1 MKRIPRSHPLHNFCA
16 IVALTIVVAAQTC
29 LAFDP
34 NEWRNTQALEVPAKG
49 LVRVNVPAATLD
61 AAQPGLEDLRIV
73 DSTGNQVP
81 YLIERLLPDP
91 ESTIP
96 PTEFRSTIE
105 NGATH
110 LILKTGTSAP
120 IIGVSLETPATRF
133 MKAADVEGSND
144 GRTWTKLAGG
154 DSLFQLPN
162 GATKLRVSFPEG
174 AWQFLRITIDD
185 LGSPPVPFTGAHLH
199 KARTTAPAEAVA
211 VTIKSRDESPGTT
224 RLALDLGAA
233 NLTLGSLRIESNEP
247 VFTRAVTLAVPEVG
261 DDGIRER
268 NIADAVIYRVNVN
281 GKNEAHLEIPLESQI
296 QTRELFVLIRNEDSP
311 PLSIDT
317 VRADRR
323 LVRLTFFANQPGQY
337 SLLSGNTQCA
347 APRYDLSALSGKL
360 RNATAT
366 DVVPSALV
374 PNPNY
379 KPPEALAAL
388 TLTGAQIDVAKWK
401 FRKLLPLTQSGVQQ
415 VELDPELLARSQ
427 PDQRDIRIV
436 RGEYQLP
443 FLFERTSLSRPI
455 SLNAAAAN
463 DPKKPALSRWSL
475 KLPQPGVPIT
485 RLVCTSSSP
494 LFHRQMRLWE
504 EVTDERGDKFASE
517 LGRATWD
524 QTPNSPKRDLV
535 IELNARPKSD
545 TLFLETDNG
554 DNPAIELRDF
564 RSYYPVTRVVFKA
577 TPDPAQPVWLYYG
590 NLDATAPRYDLT
602 LVAGEL
608 LKAERSTVT
617 AGAEENLS
625 PKPSLV
631 GQTLT
636 GSTRYIFWG
645 ALALVVIVLL
655 AIMSRFLPKKHN
667 DGVSE

>member
-1 MKRIPRSHPLHNFCA
+1 
-16 IVALTIVVAAQTC
+16 
-29 LAFDP
+29 
-34 NEWRNTQALEVPAKG
+34 
-49 LVRVNVPAATLD
+49 
-61 AAQPGLEDLRIV
+61 
-73 DSTGNQVP
+73 
-81 YLIERLLPDP
+81 
-91 ESTIP
+91 
-96 PTEFRSTIE
+96 
-105 NGATH
+105 
-110 LILKTGTSAP
+110 
-120 IIGVSLETPATRF
+120 

-401 FRKLLPLTQSGVQQ
+401 FRKLLPLTQNGVQQ

-617 AGAEENLS
+617 AGPEENLS

-655 AIMSRFLPKKHN
+655 AIMSRFLPKAQQQ
-667 DGVSE
+667 

>member
-1 MKRIPRSHPLHNFCA
+1 MRRIPQSHLFLNFYVIGTLA
-16 IVALTIVVAAQTC
+16 IFVTVNTT

-34 NEWRNTQALEVPAKG
+34 NEWHNTQALQVPAKG
-49 LVRVNVPAATLD
+49 LVRVNVPEVTLD
-61 AAQPGLEDLRIV
+61 AAQPGLEDLRVI

-91 ESTIP
+91 ESTIR
-96 PTEFRSTIE
+96 PTEFCSTIE

-120 IIGVSLETPATRF
+120 IIGVSLESPATHF

-144 GRTWTKLAGG
+144 GRSWTKLAGG

-162 GATKLRVSFPEG
+162 GVAKLRVSLPEG
-174 AWQFLRITIDD
+174 AWQFLRVTVDE
-185 LGSPPVPFTGAHLH
+185 LGSPPMPFTGAQLQ
-199 KARTTAPAEAVA
+199 KARTAAPAETVPIT
-211 VTIKSRDESPGTT
+211 VKTRDESPGTT

-233 NLTLGSLRIESNEP
+233 NLTLGSLRIESGEP
-247 VFTRAVTLAVPEVG
+247 VFTRAVTIAVPEVG

-268 NIADAVIYRVNVN
+268 KIADAVIYRVNVN
-281 GKNEAHLEIPLESQI
+281 GKNESRLEIPLESQI
-296 QTRELFVLIRNEDSP
+296 QTRELLVLIRNEDSP
-311 PLSIDT
+311 PILIDA

-337 SLLSGNTQCA
+337 SLLSGNTQSV
-347 APRYDLSALSGKL
+347 APRYDLSTLSGKL
-360 RNATAT
+360 RNASAT
-366 DVVPSALV
+366 DVVPSALAS
-374 PNPNY
+374 NPNY
-379 KPPEALAAL
+379 KPPEALAAV
-388 TLTGAQIDVAKWK
+388 TLTGAQIDVAEWK
-401 FRKLLPLTQSGVQQ
+401 FRKLLPLTQNGVQQ
-415 VELDPELLARSQ
+415 VELDPELLAHSQ

-436 RGEYQLP
+436 RGDHQLP
-443 FLFERTSLSRPI
+443 FVFERTSLSRPI

-524 QTPNSPKRDLV
+524 QTPNSPKRDLM

-564 RSYYPVTRVVFKA
+564 RGFYPVTRVVFKA
-577 TPDPAQPVWLYYG
+577 TSDPAQPVWLYYG
-590 NLDATAPRYDLT
+590 NLDSVAPHYDLT

-617 AGAEENLS
+617 AGAKENLS
-625 PKPSLV
+625 PTPSFA

-655 AIMSRFLPKKHN
+655 AIMSRFLPKQQQQ
-667 DGVSE
+667 

>member
-1 MKRIPRSHPLHNFCA
+1 MKRIPRSHLLHNFCG
-16 IVALTIVVAAQTC
+16 IVTLTIAVATQTC

-34 NEWRNTQALEVPAKG
+34 NEWRNAQELDIPVKG
-49 LVRVNVPAATLD
+49 LVRINLPAATLD
-61 AAQPGLEDLRIV
+61 AAQPGLEDLRII
-73 DSTGNQVP
+73 DSTGNRVP

-120 IIGVSLETPATRF
+120 ITGVTLETPATRF
-133 MKAADVEGSND
+133 MKGADVEGSND

-162 GATKLRVSFPEG
+162 GATKLRVSVPEG
-174 AWQFLRITIDD
+174 AWQLLRITIDD
-185 LGSPPVPFTGAHLH
+185 LGSPPIPFTRAHLH
-199 KARTTAPAEAVA
+199 KARTTAPAEPVA
-211 VTIKSRDESPGTT
+211 VTIKSLNESPGVT

-233 NLTLGSLRIESNEP
+233 NLTLGSLRVESDEP
-247 VFTRAVTLAVPEVG
+247 VFTRAVMLAVPDVG

-281 GKNEAHLEIPLESQI
+281 GKNEARLEIPLESQI
-296 QTRELFVLIRNEDSP
+296 QTRELFVLIQNEDSP
-311 PLSIDT
+311 PLSINT

-323 LVRLTFFANQPGQY
+323 LVRLIFFANQAGQY

-347 APRYDLSALSGKL
+347 APRYDLSALSSKL

-366 DVVPSALV
+366 EVVPAALV

-379 KPPEALAAL
+379 KPPEALAAV
-388 TLTGAQIDVAKWK
+388 TLTGTQMDVAKWK
-401 FRKLLPLTQSGVQQ
+401 FRELLPLTQNGVQQ
-415 VELDPELLARSQ
+415 VEVGPELLARSQ
-427 PDQRDIRIV
+427 SDQRDIRV
-436 RGEYQLP
+436 MRSEYQLP

-455 SLNAAAAN
+455 SLNATAAN
-463 DPKKPALSRWSL
+463 DRSTPAVSRWSV
-475 KLPQPGVPIT
+475 KLPKPGVPIT

-504 EVTDERGDKFASE
+504 EIPDERGDKFTSE
-517 LGRATWD
+517 LGHATWD

-535 IELNARPKSD
+535 IDLKARPKSD
-545 TLFLETDNG
+545 TLFVETDNG
-554 DNPAIELRDF
+554 DNPAIELREF
-564 RSYYPVTRVVFKA
+564 RGYYPVTRVVFKA

-590 NLDATAPRYDLT
+590 NLDSTAPRYDLT
-602 LVAGEL
+602 LVAGDL
-608 LKAERSTVT
+608 LKAERSTVS

-625 PKPSLV
+625 PKASLV

-645 ALALVVIVLL
+645 ALTLVVIVLL
-655 AIMSRFLPKKHN
+655 AIMSRFLPKPQQ
-667 DGVSE
+667 E

>member
-1 MKRIPRSHPLHNFCA
+1 
-16 IVALTIVVAAQTC
+16 
-29 LAFDP
+29 
-34 NEWRNTQALEVPAKG
+34 
-49 LVRVNVPAATLD
+49 
-61 AAQPGLEDLRIV
+61 
-73 DSTGNQVP
+73 
-81 YLIERLLPDP
+81 
-91 ESTIP
+91 
-96 PTEFRSTIE
+96 
-105 NGATH
+105 
-110 LILKTGTSAP
+110 
-120 IIGVSLETPATRF
+120 
-133 MKAADVEGSND
+133 
-144 GRTWTKLAGG
+144 
-154 DSLFQLPN
+154 
-162 GATKLRVSFPEG
+162 
-174 AWQFLRITIDD
+174 
-185 LGSPPVPFTGAHLH
+185 VPFTWAHLH
-199 KARTTAPAEAVA
+199 KARTTAPAETVA
-211 VTIKSRDESPGTT
+211 VTIKSRDENPGTT
-224 RLALDLGAA
+224 RVGLDLGAA
-233 NLTLGSLRIESNEP
+233 NLTLGSVRIESNEP
-247 VFTRAVTLAVPEVG
+247 VFTRAIALAVPEVG

-296 QTRELFVLIRNEDSP
+296 HTRELFVLIRNEDSP
-311 PLSIDT
+311 PLSIDA

-323 LVRLTFFANQPGQY
+323 LVSLTFFANQPGQY

-360 RNATAT
+360 KNANAT

-374 PNPNY
+374 SNPNY
-379 KPPEALAAL
+379 RPPEALAAL
-388 TLTGAQIDVAKWK
+388 PLTGAQIDVVKWK
-401 FRKLLPLTQSGVQQ
+401 FRKLLPLTQGSVQQ

-443 FLFERTSLSRPI
+443 FIFERPSLSRPI
-455 SLNAAAAN
+455 SLNAAASN

-475 KLPQPGVPIT
+475 KLPQHGVPIT

-504 EVTDERGDKFASE
+504 EIADERGDKFASE

-535 IELNARPKSD
+535 IALNTRAKSD

-554 DNPAIELRDF
+554 DNPAIELHDF
-564 RSYYPVTRVVFKA
+564 RGYYPATRVVFKS

-590 NLDATAPRYDLT
+590 NLDTAAPRYDLT

-608 LKAERSTVT
+608 LKAERSKVV
-617 AGAEENLS
+617 ASAEENLS
-625 PKPSLV
+625 PKPSFV
-631 GQTLT
+631 DQTLT

-655 AIMSRFLPKKHN
+655 AIMSRFLPKTQQQ
-667 DGVSE
+667 

>member
-1 MKRIPRSHPLHNFCA
+1 MKRIPRSHLLHNLCTV
-16 IVALTIVVAAQTC
+16 VALTVVVAAQTC

-34 NEWRNTQALEVPAKG
+34 NEWRNTQTLEVPTRG
-49 LVRVNVPAATLD
+49 LVRVNVPADTLS
-61 AAQPGLEDLRIV
+61 AARPGLEDLRIV

-81 YLIERLLPDP
+81 YLIERLLPGA

-105 NGATH
+105 NGATQ

-154 DSLFQLPN
+154 DSLFQLSN

-174 AWQFLRITIDD
+174 AWQLLRITVDE

-199 KARTTAPAEAVA
+199 KARSTAPAEAVA
-211 VTIKSRDESPGTT
+211 VTTKSRDESPGTT

-233 NLTLGSLRIESNEP
+233 NLTLGSLRLESDEP
-247 VFTRAVTLAVPEVG
+247 VFTRAVTLAVAEVG

-268 NIADAVIYRVNVN
+268 DIAEAVIYRVNVN

-323 LVRLTFFANQPGQY
+323 LMRLTFFANQPGQY

-347 APRYDLSALSGKL
+347 APRYDLTALSGKL

-366 DVVPSALV
+366 DVVPAALV

-379 KPPEALAAL
+379 EPPEALAAL
-388 TLTGAQIDVAKWK
+388 TLTGAQIDVTKWK
-401 FRKLLPLTQSGVQQ
+401 FRKLLPLTQDGVQQ
-415 VELDPELLARSQ
+415 VELDPELLAHSQ
-427 PDQRDIRIV
+427 SDQRDIRVV

-463 DPKKPALSRWSL
+463 DAKKPALSRWSL

-494 LFHRQMRLWE
+494 LFHRQTRLWE

-524 QTPNSPKRDLV
+524 QTPSASKRDLI
-535 IELNARPKSD
+535 IELNARPQSD

-564 RSYYPVTRVVFKA
+564 RSYYPVTHIVFKA
-577 TPDPAQPVWLYYG
+577 KPDPAQPLWLYYD
-590 NLDATAPRYDLT
+590 NPDATAPRYDLT
-602 LVAGEL
+602 LVADEL
-608 LKAERSTVT
+608 LKAERSTVA
-617 AGAEENLS
+617 AGPEENLS
-625 PKPSLV
+625 PKSSVV

-655 AIMSRFLPKKHN
+655 AIMSRFLPKAQQ
-667 DGVSE
+667 E

>member
-34 NEWRNTQALEVPAKG
+34 NEWRNTQAVEVPAKG
-49 LVRVNVPAATLD
+49 VVRVNIPAATLD
-61 AAQPGLEDLRIV
+61 AAQHGLEDLRII
-73 DSTGNQVP
+73 DSTGSQVP
-81 YLIERLLPDP
+81 YLAERLLPEP
-91 ESTIP
+91 ESTIR
-96 PTEFRSTIE
+96 PTEFRSIIE
-105 NGATH
+105 NGALH

-144 GRTWTKLAGG
+144 GRTWIRLAGG

-162 GATKLRVSFPEG
+162 GATKLRVSVPEG
-174 AWQFLRITIDD
+174 AWQFLRVTIDE
-185 LGSPPVPFTGAHLH
+185 LGAPPVPFTGAHLH
-199 KARTTAPAEAVA
+199 KARTTAPAETVA

-224 RLALDLGAA
+224 RVALNLGAA

-268 NIADAVIYRVNVN
+268 NIADAVIYRFNVN
-281 GKNEAHLEIPLESQI
+281 GKNEARLEIPLESQI
-296 QTRELFVLIRNEDSP
+296 HTRELLVLIRNEDSP
-311 PLSIDT
+311 PISIDS

-323 LVRLTFFANQPGQY
+323 LMRLSFFANQPGQY
-337 SLLSGNTQCA
+337 SLLSGNPQCA
-347 APRYDLSALSGKL
+347 APRYDLSAVSGKL

-366 DVVPSALV
+366 EIVPAALV

-379 KPPEALAAL
+379 RPPEALAAL
-388 TLTGAQIDVAKWK
+388 TLTGAQIDVTKWK
-401 FRKLLPLTQSGVQQ
+401 FRKFLPLTQNGLQQ

-427 PDQRDIRIV
+427 PDQGDIRIV

-463 DPKKPALSRWSL
+463 DPKKPVLSRWSL

-504 EVTDERGDKFASE
+504 EVTDERGDKLASE

-524 QTPNSPKRDLV
+524 QTPDTPKRDLV

-564 RSYYPVTRVVFKA
+564 RSYYPVTRVVFKT
-577 TPDPAQPVWLYYG
+577 TPDPTQSVWLYYG
-590 NLDATAPRYDLT
+590 NLNATAPRYDLT
-602 LVAGEL
+602 LVAAEL
-608 LKAERSTVT
+608 LKAERGTVA
-617 AGAEENLS
+617 AGAEEDLS
-625 PKPSLV
+625 PKPFLV

-636 GSTRYIFWG
+636 RSTRYIFWG

-655 AIMSRFLPKKHN
+655 AIVSRFLPKAQQQ
-667 DGVSE
+667 